1 MTAGWRRGLEQA
13 IAKAYGLTY
22 DAVVEGFAPY
32 EALRDQVAGYVERSA
47 PPGARVVDVAC
58 GIGNVCLRLGE
69 LGYSVQGYDAVG
81 TLIEVARSKQR
92 AMAAADVRF
101 DELDVARVPAPGEFD
116 VLVSLNTL
124 YWHPDPDRFVR
135 ACRAALR
142 RDGHAVFVTY
152 VRRAR
157 VVGTALEV
165 RAAQGTVAALRS
177 LRWLV
182 PTALF
187 ERLRDFE
194 PRYLDPGELRAMLE
208 HAGFEII
215 EERATFL
222 AGMCHLVWARTQES
236 PHAPA
241 LRAGGD
247 SVQ

>member
-1 MTAGWRRGLEQA
+1 MTSWRRGLEHA

-32 EALRDQVAGYVERSA
+32 EALRDEVTGYVRRSA

-69 LGYSVQGYDAVG
+69 MGYAVQGYDAVG
-81 TLIEVARSKQR
+81 SLIEVARAKQR
-92 AMAAADVRF
+92 AAGNAASVRF
-101 DELDVARVPAPGEFD
+101 DELDVASAAAPGEFD
-116 VLVSLNTL
+116 ALVSLNTL
-124 YWHPDPDRFVR
+124 YWHPDPEALVR
-135 ACRAALR
+135 ACRAALV

-165 RAAQGTVAALRS
+165 RAAQGAIAAVRS

-187 ERLRDFE
+187 ERARDFE
-194 PRYLDPGELRAMLE
+194 PRYLDPRAMREMLE
-208 HAGFEII
+208 HAGFEVL
-215 EERATFL
+215 EERAAFL
-222 AGMCHLVWARTQES
+222 AGMCHLVWAR
-236 PHAPA
+236 A
-241 LRAGGD
+241 R
-247 SVQ
+247 

>member
-1 MTAGWRRGLEQA
+1 MTTRWRRGLEQA
-13 IAKAYGLTY
+13 IARAYGLTY

-32 EALRDQVAGYVERSA
+32 EALRDEVAGYVRRSA

-69 LGYSVQGYDAVG
+69 MGYAVQGYDAVG
-81 TLIEVARSKQR
+81 SLIEVARAKQR
-92 AMAAADVRF
+92 AARNAGSVQF
-101 DELDVARVPAPGEFD
+101 DELEVANAAAPGEFD

-124 YWHPDPDRFVR
+124 YWHPDPEGFVR
-135 ACRAALR
+135 ACRAALV

-152 VRRAR
+152 VRPAR

-165 RAAQGTVAALRS
+165 RAAQGTLAALRS

-194 PRYLDPGELRAMLE
+194 PRYLDPREMRAMLE
-208 HAGFEII
+208 HAGFEVL
-215 EERATFL
+215 EERAAFL
-222 AGMCHLVWARTQES
+222 AGMCHLAWAR
-236 PHAPA
+236 A
-241 LRAGGD
+241 R
-247 SVQ
+247 